1 MCHKGERVQNVPPR
15 TPTPTHILRNVQH
28 MCFVFE
34 TLANSIKYPARG
46 GGHKEQRER
55 GPKFESKEQ
64 NPEWVTK
71 GH

>member
-1 MCHKGERVQNVPPR
+1 MFSTCVLFLKPWQ
-15 TPTPTHILRNVQH
+15 TPLNTQQ
-28 MCFVFE
+28 
-34 TLANSIKYPARG
+34 G
-46 GGHKEQRER
+46 GGTQGTKRER